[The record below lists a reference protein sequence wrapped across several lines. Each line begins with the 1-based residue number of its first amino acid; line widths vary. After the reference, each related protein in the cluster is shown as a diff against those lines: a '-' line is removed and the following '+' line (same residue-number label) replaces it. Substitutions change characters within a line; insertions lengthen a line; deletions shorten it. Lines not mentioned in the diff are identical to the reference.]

1 MHHHVQGTAVEARLR
16 VRSFFDDLR
25 ETVNRQEEA
34 GLAVVDNYVREKLFS
49 LRQQQEDMAVL
60 ISQVTSV
67 CLECEKS
74 LQRTDA
80 EVPITAFFHLVQ
92 TPTNDRSPPS
102 LFFAPV
108 NQNQSLTELLSGLLQ
123 QYTSKLRARNHVLD
137 GDCSCCGRSLESS

>member
-1 MHHHVQGTAVEARLR
+1 MHNIGGEVLQEDAQGMIMQHHIQGTAQDARLR
-16 VRSFFDDLR
+16 VRAFFDDLR

-80 EVPITAFFHLVQ
+80 EVIYIPRILNVQ
-92 TPTNDRSPPS
+92 DAMSYDS
-102 LFFAPV
+102 LF
-108 NQNQSLTELLSGLLQ
+108 SG
-123 QYTSKLRARNHVLD
+123 HP
-137 GDCSCCGRSLESS
+137 SS

>member
-1 MHHHVQGTAVEARLR
+1 MVQGRDYIHLVNYCFTLLCFLLGGEVLQEDDEGIIMQQHMQGTAEDARFR

-60 ISQVTSV
+60 ISQVNSV
-67 CLECEKS
+67 CFECEKS

-80 EVPITAFFHLVQ
+80 EVRLRCQVTC
-92 TPTNDRSPPS
+92 
-102 LFFAPV
+102 
-108 NQNQSLTELLSGLLQ
+108 LSGRIYKCLF
-123 QYTSKLRARNHVLD
+123 
-137 GDCSCCGRSLESS
+137 